1 MGAFGPEAEV
11 LDPPDGA
18 RTASSIT
25 EFHAASC
32 PEHWEDLRTALTN
45 GETPVKT
52 LIQKFLALFSAP
64 QPEPSE
70 APDTQLALSGM
81 PLASPEYL
89 RKFAHRIGLEVD
101 DLSPAEQTELKVR
114 LDRSMDFRE
123 ENYASLYHEVY
134 QLGHGY
140 SLDDASR
147 VSAQINEIASEST
160 ARAFLDYRE
169 NAVAAEALM
178 AAGSLLKEEGNTA
191 AAERLF
197 TLADARRHRSSLL
210 ESNMAGT
217 SATDSHQSDAKVE
230 DEAPKTQA
238 LSIVDNATNNN
249 EDQSSYTESPGLESL
264 MDTPQTAKKNSK

>member
-1 MGAFGPEAEV
+1 M
-11 LDPPDGA
+11 
-18 RTASSIT
+18 
-25 EFHAASC
+25 
-32 PEHWEDLRTALTN
+32 
-45 GETPVKT
+45 KT
-52 LIQKFLALFSAP
+52 LIQKFLALFSTP

-70 APDTQLALSGM
+70 APDTRLALSGM

-89 RKFAHRIGLEVD
+89 RTFAHRIGLEVD

-134 QLGHGY
+134 ELGHGY
-140 SLDDASR
+140 SLEDASR
-147 VSAQINEIASEST
+147 VSGQMNKIASEST

-178 AAGSLLKEEGNTA
+178 AAGSLLKEEGNSA

-230 DEAPKTQA
+230 EEDQTKAAVEAPKTQA
-238 LSIVDNATNNN
+238 LGIVDNASGSDDN
-249 EDQSSYTESPGLESL
+249 EDQNSDTQNPGLESL